1 LIFVVLVRKHPYA
14 LFLALSTFPY
24 FFEKKKNKN
33 RKIKMAMTQHAPMPS
48 FNFDQRPMQSFD
60 APMSA
65 QYTPYN
71 SVMLCE
77 DNFLEG
83 AQSLSTSAEL
93 PFRGLTAD
101 IPDDLLSI
109 TPNHGW
115 DTPPDSPVHEAS
127 MFEGMMSVDD
137 SILSAKS
144 SFFADDLSG
153 KLNQQQQQQINTFDA
168 VDSSFEWT
176 PPASPVPSSNG
187 YASASDY
194 SSGNEF
200 EGDDLLQGSDTFMD
214 FPSFAEAIVPASPK
228 QKSSTKITLKVKAPK
243 ASAAAAAAAAQQGTL
258 KRKASVAMS
267 DDEKRRLKVKAEA
280 ERVERTNACEEAV
293 AMLADSKN
301 DEDPESRRHT
311 HNVLERKRRND
322 LKNSYQLLREQL
334 PALEEN
340 DRAPTGQILL
350 HAVEYIDS
358 LNEAERDLM
367 QKLAAARLEG
377 QRLRALRM

>member
-1 LIFVVLVRKHPYA
+1 
-14 LFLALSTFPY
+14 
-24 FFEKKKNKN
+24 
-33 RKIKMAMTQHAPMPS
+33 MAMTQHAPMPS

-60 APMSA
+60 APMAA

-71 SVMLCE
+71 SVMLCD

-83 AQSLSTSAEL
+83 PQSLSTSAEI

-115 DTPPDSPVHEAS
+115 DTPPDSPVHEAT
-127 MFEGMMSVDD
+127 MFEGMMVDD
-137 SILSAKS
+137 SILSSKS
-144 SFFADDLSG
+144 MQSGNFLSSDLNG
-153 KLNQQQQQQINTFDA
+153 KLIQQQQQINTFDA

-176 PPASPVPSSNG
+176 PPGSPVPSAND

-200 EGDDLLQGSDTFMD
+200 DGDDLLQDGSFMD
-214 FPSFAEAIVPASPK
+214 FPSFAEAIVPASPSQQGAK
-228 QKSSTKITLKVKAPK
+228 PTLKMKVKAPK
-243 ASAAAAAAAAQQGTL
+243 ASAAAMAKAAAAAQQGSL
-258 KRKASVAMS
+258 KRKASVS
-267 DDEKRRLKVKAEA
+267 VSEDEKRRLKVRAEE

-293 AMLADSKN
+293 ALLAESKN

-350 HAVEYIDS
+350 HAVEYIDM
-358 LNEAERDLM
+358 LNESERDLL
-367 QKLAAARLEG
+367 QQLAAARLQG